1 MNLDNGSSIE
11 GDFVAWAVTDK
22 ASFEAGDPKLALLH
36 VFSA

>member
-1 MNLDNGSSIE
+1 MDNGSTLE

-22 ASFEAGDPKLALLH
+22 ASYEGGDPKLSLLH